1 MNARDS
7 ESAATSV
14 PVPHS
19 EAEKPGEGGF
29 NLSAWTLRHQ
39 QLVIFLIGLATLFG
53 VIGYTHLPQSED
65 PPFTFRTM
73 VIQSYWPGA
82 TAREV
87 QEQITDRIGRQLQAA
102 PYIDNIK
109 SYSRPGES
117 MIFFAMKD
125 SAPVKEV
132 PETWYQVRKKV
143 GDIRAT
149 LPKGTVGPFFNDEF
163 GDVYT
168 NIYALEGDGFS
179 PAQLHDYADKLR
191 TVLLRVP
198 GVAKVD
204 YFGDPDQRIFVEVS
218 NAELTRLAIT
228 PQQLAQAIDAQN
240 TVAPVGTIM
249 TADDRVFVRPSGAFK
264 DLQALADMLITVNKR
279 TFRLGDIAK
288 VTRGYDDPP
297 VTQMRVGG
305 QAVLGIGVTMQKGG
319 DVIDLGKALDA
330 KAAELQATLP
340 AGLKLA
346 PVSSMPHA
354 VKHSV
359 DEFVRSVGEAVA
371 IVLVVSLV
379 SLGLR
384 TGMVVV
390 ITIPIV
396 LAVTALCMHIFG
408 IGLDKVSLGTLVLAL
423 GLLVDDAII
432 AVEMMA
438 VKLEQGWSRMR
449 AAAFAYT
456 STAFPM
462 LTGTL
467 VTVCGFLPIAL
478 AKSSTGEYTRSIFEV
493 SAISLIVS
501 WFAAVVLVPLLG
513 FHILPERKGRTGGA
527 DHHEEDIYNT
537 GFYRRLSG
545 WVTWCIV
552 RRWVV
557 LGVTAALFAI
567 AMMAFTRVPQQFFP
581 NSERPELLVDLRLPE
596 GASFEATLREAKR
609 LEKVLEG
616 KSEIEHFVDFIGT
629 GAPRFYLP
637 LDQQLQQ
644 PNFAQFVITTKS
656 VENREEL
663 MRWLDSKLEKDFSG
677 VRTRVARLE
686 NGPPVGFPIKF
697 RVSGD
702 DIATVRSIADTVA
715 ETVRADP
722 RTRNVQ
728 FDWDEPAERSISFEI
743 DQNRARQL
751 GVTSEDVSSFLA
763 MTLSGFTVTQYRE
776 RDKLINVDLRAPKS
790 ERVDP
795 AKLTGLAIPTPNGP
809 VPLGSLGHV
818 RNALEYGVI
827 WQRDRQP
834 TITVQADVRGDAQ
847 GIDVTHDIEN
857 ALATQR
863 AKMPVGYRIDAGG
876 AVEESVKGQ
885 TSINAEMPLMIIAVL
900 TLLMIQLKNFART
913 LIVVL
918 TAPLGLIGVVAA
930 LLLFGKPFGFVAL
943 LGVIAMFGIIMR
955 NSVILVDQIDQDIA
969 AGHGRFD
976 AIIGA
981 TVRRFRP
988 IMLTAAA
995 AVLALIPLLR
1005 SGFFGPMAT
1014 ALMGGITIATV
1025 LTVFFLPALYATCF
1039 SVRRDERGLEQVVV
1053 AEQTEV

>member
-1 MNARDS
+1 MNARDH
-7 ESAATSV
+7 ENTRNSAPVGPTGKEAADAT
-14 PVPHS
+14 
-19 EAEKPGEGGF
+19 GF
-29 NLSAWTLRHQ
+29 NLSSWALRHQ

-53 VIGYTHLPQSED
+53 VVGYTRLAQSED

-73 VIQSYWPGA
+73 VVKTYWPGA

-102 PYIDNIK
+102 PFVDNIK

-143 GDIRAT
+143 GDIAAT

-168 NIYALEGDGFS
+168 NLYALEGDGFS
-179 PAQLHDYADKLR
+179 AAQLHDYADKLR

-204 YFGDPDQRIFVEVS
+204 YFGDPDQHIFVEIS
-218 NAELTRLAIT
+218 NARLTSLSIS
-228 PQQLAQAIDAQN
+228 PQELAQAIDAQN
-240 TVAPVGTIM
+240 TVAPVGTFT

-264 DLQALADMLITVNKR
+264 DEQALADMLITVNKR
-279 TFRLGDIAK
+279 TFRLGDVASIK
-288 VTRGYDDPP
+288 RGYDDPP
-297 VTQMRVGG
+297 VTQMRVGD
-305 QAVLGIGVTMQKGG
+305 QAVLGIGITMQKGG

-330 KAAELQATLP
+330 KTAELQATLP
-340 AGLKLA
+340 AGLKLV

-396 LAVTALCMHIFG
+396 LAVTALCMHLFG

-449 AAAFAYT
+449 AAAFAYS

-467 VTVCGFLPIAL
+467 VTVSGFLPIAL

-493 SAISLIVS
+493 SAIALIVS

-513 FHILPERKGRTGGA
+513 FHMLPERKAHAGA
-527 DHHEEDIYNT
+527 GHGDEHEVYDT

-545 WVTWCIV
+545 WVSWCIE

-557 LGVTAALFAI
+557 LGVTGGLFAL
-567 AMMAFTRVPQQFFP
+567 AMIAFTRVPQQFFP

-596 GASFEATLREAKR
+596 GASYQATLREAQR
-609 LEKVLEG
+609 LEKVLHG
-616 KSEIEHFVDFIGT
+616 RPGIDHYVDFVGT

-644 PNFAQFVITTKS
+644 PNFAQFVITAKD
-656 VENREEL
+656 VETREEL
-663 MRWLDSKLEKDFSG
+663 MHWLDAKLEMDFSG
-677 VRTRVARLE
+677 ERTRVARLE

-702 DIATVRSIADTVA
+702 DIATVHSIAETVA
-715 ETVRADP
+715 EQVRADP

-751 GVTSEDVSSFLA
+751 GVTSQDVSSFLA
-763 MTLSGFTVTQYRE
+763 MTLSGYTVTQYRE
-776 RDKLINVDLRAPKS
+776 GDKLIDVDLRAPKS

-795 AKLTGLAIPTPNGP
+795 AKLTNLAVPTPNGP

-818 RNALEYGVI
+818 RDTLEYGVI
-827 WQRDRQP
+827 WERDRQP

-847 GIDVTHDIEN
+847 AIDVTHNIEH
-857 ALATQR
+857 ALAAAR
-863 AKMPVGYRIDAGG
+863 ARLPVGYRIEVGG

-913 LIVVL
+913 FIVVL

-969 AGHGRFD
+969 AGHARFD

-981 TVRRFRP
+981 TARRFRP

-1014 ALMGGITIATV
+1014 ALMGGITVATL

-1039 SVRRDERGLEQVVV
+1039 RVHRDERGASQVVV
-1053 AEQTEV
+1053 EHTEG

>member
-7 ESAATSV
+7 ESAHNSA
-14 PVPHS
+14 PVPRS
-19 EAEKPGEGGF
+19 DADTPGEGGF
-29 NLSAWTLRHQ
+29 NLSAWALRHQ

-73 VIQSYWPGA
+73 VIQTYWPGA

-149 LPKGTVGPFFNDEF
+149 LPKGTVGPLFNDEF

-179 PAQLHDYADKLR
+179 PAQLHDYADSLR

-204 YFGDPDQRIFVEVS
+204 YFGDPDQHIFVEIS
-218 NAELTRLAIT
+218 NTQLTRLSIT

-240 TVAPVGTIM
+240 TVAPVGTIT

-264 DLQALADMLITVNKR
+264 DMQALADMLITVNKR

-288 VTRGYDDPP
+288 ITRGYDDPP

-354 VKHSV
+354 VKRSV

-513 FHILPERKGRTGGA
+513 FHMLPERKGQAGGGH
-527 DHHEEDIYNT
+527 HHEDDVYNT

-545 WVTWCIV
+545 WVTWCID

-557 LGVTAALFAI
+557 LGTTAVIFVI
-567 AMMAFTRVPQQFFP
+567 AMAAFTRVPQQFFP

-596 GASFEATLREAKR
+596 GASFEATLREARR
-609 LEKVLEG
+609 LEKVLDG
-616 KSEIEHFVDFIGT
+616 KPEIEHFVDFVGT

-644 PNFAQFVITTKS
+644 PNFAQFVITAKS
-656 VENREEL
+656 IEDREEL
-663 MRWLDSKLEKDFSG
+663 MHWLDAKLEKDFSG
-677 VRTRVARLE
+677 ARTRVARPE
-686 NGPPVGFPIKF
+686 NGPPVGFPVKF

-702 DIATVRSIADTVA
+702 DIATVRSIAETVA
-715 ETVRADP
+715 GKVRADS
-722 RTRNVQ
+722 RSRNVQ

-763 MTLSGFTVTQYRE
+763 MTLSGYTVTQYRE

-790 ERVDP
+790 ERINP
-795 AKLTGLAIPTPNGP
+795 AQLTSLAIPTPNGS

-818 RNALEYGVI
+818 KNTLEYGVI

-847 GIDVTHDIEN
+847 AIDVTRDIEH
-857 ALATQR
+857 ALAGLR
-863 AKMPVGYRIDAGG
+863 AKLPVGYRIEVGG

-900 TLLMIQLKNFART
+900 TLLMIQLRNFART
-913 LIVVL
+913 FIVVL

-976 AIIGA
+976 AIVGA
-981 TVRRFRP
+981 TARRFRP

-1039 SVRRDERGLEQVVV
+1039 RVRRDESGLQQVV
-1053 AEQTEV
+1053 AEHTEI

>member
-1 MNARDS
+1 MNARDH
-7 ESAATSV
+7 ESARASA
-14 PVPHS
+14 PVNAS
-19 EAEKPGEGGF
+19 DNAAAGGTGF
-29 NLSAWTLRHQ
+29 NLSAWALRHQ
-39 QLVIFLIGLATLFG
+39 QLVIFLIGLMTLFG
-53 VIGYTHLPQSED
+53 VIGYTQLAQSED

-73 VIQSYWPGA
+73 VIKTYWPGA
-82 TAREV
+82 ASRDV

-102 PYIDNIK
+102 PYVDNIK

-149 LPKGTVGPFFNDEF
+149 LPKGAVGPFFNDEF

-168 NIYALEGDGFS
+168 NIYALEGDGFT

-198 GVAKVD
+198 GVAKVE
-204 YFGDPDQRIFVEVS
+204 YFGDPDQHIFVEIS
-218 NAELTRLAIT
+218 NAQLTRLSIT

-240 TVAPVGTIM
+240 TVAPVGTIT

-264 DLQALADMLITVNKR
+264 DEQALADMLITVNKR
-279 TFRLGDIAK
+279 AFRLGDIATIK
-288 VTRGYDDPP
+288 RGYDDPP
-297 VTQMRVGG
+297 VTQMRLGG

-319 DVIDLGKALDA
+319 DVINLGKALNTRT
-330 KAAELQATLP
+330 AELQASLP

-346 PVSSMPHA
+346 AVSSMPHA

-359 DEFVRSVGEAVA
+359 DDFVEAVGEAVA
-371 IVLVVSLV
+371 IVLVVSLI

-396 LAVTALCMHIFG
+396 LAVTALCMHLFG

-438 VKLEQGWSRMR
+438 VKLEQGWSRVR

-467 VTVCGFLPIAL
+467 VTVSGFLPIAL

-493 SAISLIVS
+493 SAISLVVS

-513 FHILPERKGRTGGA
+513 FHLLPERKDHASGGH
-527 DHHEEDIYNT
+527 DHEHDVYNT

-545 WVTWCIV
+545 WVALCID

-557 LGVTAALFAI
+557 LGVTAVLFVI
-567 AMMAFTRVPQQFFP
+567 AMGAFTRVPQQFFP

-596 GASFEATLREAKR
+596 GASFEATLRESKR
-609 LEKVLEG
+609 LEKILDG
-616 KSEIEHFVDFIGT
+616 KPGIDHFVDFVGT

-644 PNFAQFVITTKS
+644 PNFAQFIVTAKD
-656 VENREEL
+656 VETREAL
-663 MRWLDSKLEKDFSG
+663 MHWLDGKLEKDFSG

-702 DIATVRSIADTVA
+702 DIATVRTLADTVA
-715 ETVRADP
+715 QKVRADS

-763 MTLSGFTVTQYRE
+763 MTLSGYTVTQYRE

-795 AKLTGLAIPTPNGP
+795 AKLTSLAIPTPNGA

-818 RNALEYGVI
+818 RNTLEYGVI
-827 WQRDRQP
+827 WERDRQP

-847 GIDVTHDIEN
+847 GIDVTRDIER
-857 ALATQR
+857 ALTAVR
-863 AKMPVGYRIDAGG
+863 SKLPVGYRIEVGG

-913 LIVVL
+913 FIVVL
-918 TAPLGLIGVVAA
+918 TAPLGLIGVVTA

-969 AGHGRFD
+969 AGHARYD

-1014 ALMGGITIATV
+1014 ALMGGITVATM

-1039 SVRRDERGLEQVVV
+1039 RVRRDERSAQPVVV
-1053 AEQTEV
+1053 EHAEV